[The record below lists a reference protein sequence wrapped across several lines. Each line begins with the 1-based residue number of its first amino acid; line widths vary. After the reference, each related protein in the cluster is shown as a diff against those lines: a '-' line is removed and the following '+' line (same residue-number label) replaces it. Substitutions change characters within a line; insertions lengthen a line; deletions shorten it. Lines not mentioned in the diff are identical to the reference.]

1 MGDSAL
7 GGVKMFEM
15 AGALI
20 IGVMIGFYIG
30 AVCAEV

>member
-1 MGDSAL
+1 M
-7 GGVKMFEM
+7 GGVKMFETV
-15 AGALI
+15 GTLI